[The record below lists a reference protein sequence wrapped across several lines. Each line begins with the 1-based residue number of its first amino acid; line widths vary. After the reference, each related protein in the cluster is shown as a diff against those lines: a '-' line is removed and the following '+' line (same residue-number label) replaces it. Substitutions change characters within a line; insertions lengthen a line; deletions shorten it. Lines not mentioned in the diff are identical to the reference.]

1 MEISL
6 SDNRYEEIKKIVVDM
21 FERYNV
27 NCIPISGFEIA
38 IKMGVSVIPYSAFNE
53 KKKLSAYKLSED
65 GFLVEKEKDKFCIYY
80 NDEKGYGRINNT
92 ILHEIGHIIFD
103 HLQDSE
109 LAEKEVNFF
118 AKYALVP
125 PVLVHK
131 LKLDNPVD
139 IANIFDVSYEAAYY
153 AYSYYQKWL
162 QFGSQYYKDYEIKLL
177 KLFNFNVA

>member
-1 MEISL
+1 
-6 SDNRYEEIKKIVVDM
+6 M
-21 FERYNV
+21 FEKYDV

-38 IKMGVSVIPYSAFNE
+38 TKMGISVRPYSAFNE
-53 KKKLSAYKLSED
+53 SKKNLLYKLSED
-65 GFLVEKEKDKFCIYY
+65 GFFVEKEKDKFYIYY

-92 ILHEIGHIIFD
+92 ILHEIGHIVLG

-109 LAEKEVNFF
+109 LAEKEVKFF

-131 LKLDNPVD
+131 LKLDNPID
-139 IANIFDVSYEAAYY
+139 IADIFNVSYEAASY

-162 QFGSQYYKDYEIKLL
+162 QYGSDFYTDYEFKILE
-177 KLFNFNVA
+177 LFKVNVA